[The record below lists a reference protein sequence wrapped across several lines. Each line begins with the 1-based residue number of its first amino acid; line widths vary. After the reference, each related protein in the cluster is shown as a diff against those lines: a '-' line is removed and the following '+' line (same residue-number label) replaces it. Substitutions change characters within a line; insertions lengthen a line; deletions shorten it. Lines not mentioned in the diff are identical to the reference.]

1 MAMKRSSL
9 MVGVYLLLVFV
20 SGALVGAFGH
30 RLYSANAVSAK
41 NPAGHE
47 AFRKRYV
54 SEMETRLKLDQDQ
67 LRKFISI
74 LDESKDRYRVTRDR
88 IEPEMKQIQLEQ
100 RANIRAILRP
110 EQVAEY
116 EKMLEEREKR
126 RKAQTSSG
134 NR

>member
-1 MAMKRSSL
+1 MKRSSL

-41 NPAGHE
+41 NPGGHE

-88 IEPEMKQIQLEQ
+88 IEPALKQIQLEH